1 MNHVFVE
8 HKAETSVTAK
18 SFSDPLIPNRHQ
30 RLETAT
36 RRVYLALVQSGFPP
50 HAEGSMDIEL
60 DMDRVLEL
68 YPEIYMDWARD
79 QIAICNTMI
88 PLYAAEDAFDRVLRE
103 ADHAIRVIA
112 NCNGLFDDLAPEFH
126 GYRVVCLT
134 NLGRQDEAL
143 VAADKYKGLI
153 EERRQRRATR
163 Q

>member
-1 MNHVFVE
+1 
-8 HKAETSVTAK
+8 
-18 SFSDPLIPNRHQ
+18 
-30 RLETAT
+30 
-36 RRVYLALVQSGFPP
+36 
-50 HAEGSMDIEL
+50 MDIEL

-103 ADHAIRVIA
+103 ADHAIRIIA

-126 GYRVVCLT
+126 GYRAVCLA

-143 VAADKYKGLI
+143 VATDKYQRLI
-153 EERRQRRATR
+153 EERRQRRAT
-163 Q
+163 QQ